1 MSNELKSK
9 YMFVINHMSYKIVE
23 KEILIYFLELTAILN
38 SVNPVLN
45 NDITRTLPLFLY
57 VLCVVIFTFL

>member
-1 MSNELKSK
+1 MLNELKSK
-9 YMFVINHMSYKIVE
+9 YMFAINHMSYKIIE
-23 KEILIYFLELTAILN
+23 KGILIYFLELTAILN
-38 SVNPVLN
+38 SANPVLN

>member
-1 MSNELKSK
+1 
-9 YMFVINHMSYKIVE
+9 MFVINHMSYKIIE
-23 KEILIYFLELTAILN
+23 KGILIYFLELTAILN

>member
-23 KEILIYFLELTAILN
+23 KEILIYFLELTVILN